1 MHEFSNTSWAIM
13 HACIFKYN
21 LGYHKRAPMNII
33 HYPPTEQIPRAR
45 RSSNVV
51 CSTDVN
57 SEAEKPATPS

>member
-1 MHEFSNTSWAIM
+1 MQ
-13 HACIFKYN
+13 ACIFKYN
-21 LGYHKRAPMNII
+21 PGNHKGAII
-33 HYPPTEQIPRAR
+33 EYNNYPPTEQIPRAR